1 MSQIMVDSSE
11 ANFNNP
17 LALFGDENSN
27 EVADYL
33 EKGSEYTKVNVGV
46 AEDLIWGK
54 TFKIRLTSKKT
65 GKKIDLNITYSDP
78 DIFLEK

>member
-11 ANFNNP
+11 ANLNNP
-17 LALFGDENSN
+17 LALFGDENNN

-78 DIFLEK
+78 AIFLDK